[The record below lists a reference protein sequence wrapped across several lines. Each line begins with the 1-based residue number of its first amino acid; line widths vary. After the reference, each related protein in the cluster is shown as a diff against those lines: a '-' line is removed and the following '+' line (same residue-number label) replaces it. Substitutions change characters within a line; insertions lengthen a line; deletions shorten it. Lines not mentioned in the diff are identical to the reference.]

1 MKFLLV
7 VVCGIFTWMACND
20 LPKMDEKGAGTASEN
35 TVLQQDTIIN
45 TNPADSVPKNIQ
57 FDSVIHLAFAPDS
70 ISVSVKGHVGKK
82 GEPVICYL
90 PVTVGK
96 KLTASV
102 IPDNKKATIRFSH
115 IYFPNGKSDGPFG
128 NTIKYDLAQRGTYKI
143 YISPNMMA
151 GDPAST
157 DFVLKVKVE

>member
-7 VVCGIFTWMACND
+7 VVCGIFIMMACSD
-20 LPKMDEKGAGTASEN
+20 SPKVNEKESGTASDN
-35 TVLQQDTIIN
+35 IIPQQDTIIN

-96 KLTASV
+96 KLTASIV
-102 IPDNKKATIRFSH
+102 PDNKKATIRFSH

-128 NTIKYDLAQRGTYKI
+128 NTMKYDLTQKGTYKI

-151 GDPAST
+151 GDPVSS